1 MRTAFY
7 VRVST
12 SRQAQAQTIEQQ
24 LDRRRTHMQ
33 EQGEDIVSETIFRD
47 DGYSGNHN
55 APLRKRLFMGSD
67 PSRRTGVTVSAFDG
81 CICCWLRIISPES
94 RSPAD
99 NRSKRI
105 VMAGLCRNPVS
116 QPSG

>member
-67 PSRRTGVTVSAFDG
+67 PR
-81 CICCWLRIISPES
+81 
-94 RSPAD
+94 
-99 NRSKRI
+99 
-105 VMAGLCRNPVS
+105 
-116 QPSG
+116 